1 MSKSIAR
8 RIVGVFFRL
17 LGLSILLLIVWGA
30 YLEWD
35 VRRWDARIEALCAA
49 NGGKDV
55 EARIYERVM
64 APETEEYFPNGK
76 NSFKIPERSAGES
89 LGPRYPYVYETRVVE
104 ILNKRNP
111 GVVRYTTRIVR
122 TSDNKILAERFAYQR
137 AGGGLPEIDF
147 GGVRKCPII
156 TNEKRLDVLVFLNH
170 PDYDVKDSK

>member
-8 RIVGVFFRL
+8 RIVGWFFRL
-17 LGLSILLLIVWGA
+17 LGLSILVLIAWGA

-64 APETEEYFPNGK
+64 APETEEYFRRGGK
-76 NSFKIPERSAGES
+76 SFAIPERFAGED
-89 LGPRYPYVYETRVVE
+89 LGSRYPYVYETRVVDV
-104 ILNKRNP
+104 LNERNP
-111 GVVRYTTRIVR
+111 SVVKFVERIVR
-122 TSDNKILAERFAYQR
+122 VSDNKVLSERYSYQR

-147 GGVRKCPII
+147 GGARRCPPI
-156 TNEKRLDVLVFLNH
+156 TTEKRLDVMTFLNH
-170 PDYDVKDSK
+170 PRHVEGEQ

>member
-8 RIVGVFFRL
+8 RIVGWFFRL
-17 LGLSILLLIVWGA
+17 LGLSILVLIAWGA

-76 NSFKIPERSAGES
+76 KAFSIPERSIGRDM
-89 LGPRYPYVYETRVVE
+89 GPRYPYVYETRVVE
-104 ILNKRNP
+104 ILNKSKP
-111 GVVRYTTRIVR
+111 SVVKFVERIVR
-122 TSDNKILAERFAYQR
+122 VSDNKILSERFSYQR

-147 GGVRKCPII
+147 GAAGRCPII
-156 TNEKRLDVLVFLNH
+156 TTEMKLEVLTFLNY
-170 PDYDVKDSK
+170 PKRDQGEKK